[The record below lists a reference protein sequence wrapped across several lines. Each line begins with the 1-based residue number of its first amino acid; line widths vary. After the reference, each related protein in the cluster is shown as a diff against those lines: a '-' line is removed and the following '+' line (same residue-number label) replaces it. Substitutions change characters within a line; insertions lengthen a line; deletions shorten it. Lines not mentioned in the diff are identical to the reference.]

1 MRLSRI
7 ALASLISLG
16 VLGGVSS
23 NASASHHQAYQKVL
37 WNKAM
42 AHHKVG
48 LKNGKGIIWNKP
60 YKTSKNSRIKYRISH
75 KKGLVLTTLRHMK
88 VKSGTIYY
96 FVKGG
101 KISGW
106 INKNSVKLIKNKGG
120 KVTPTTNGDAK
131 PGIASSQSTPA
142 ASGASN
148 SVNTVKVD
156 NASKISNSSSG
167 TSSSLITP
175 KVSSPVYD
183 KSFGYENLFHNPT
196 KAIAKDNVI
205 IYSDSWEGKDPNAN
219 KGLRSLGMISPGEVL
234 EVAGTAISNN
244 GTALIVRT
252 KDGIYGYVNKEE
264 LNFDTSA
271 KPSNTPKATTGSSE
285 TKGQPV
291 QVTPPA
297 ISKGKKS
304 TGQAT
309 VSGNLP
315 LYANRLDDKANPK
328 YNPTNGTL
336 TSGSKVTILKDDG
349 KSRSVLVSTEK
360 GAIGFVDRANLNFVK

>member
-60 YKTSKNSRIKYRISH
+60 YKTSKNSKIKYRISH

-120 KVTPTTNGDAK
+120 KVTPITNGDAK

-148 SVNTVKVD
+148 SVNTVKPA
-156 NASKISNSSSG
+156 NSASQSSQS
-167 TSSSLITP
+167 TSSI
-175 KVSSPVYD
+175 SSY
-183 KSFGYENLFHNPT
+183 
-196 KAIAKDNVI
+196 
-205 IYSDSWEGKDPNAN
+205 
-219 KGLRSLGMISPGEVL
+219 
-234 EVAGTAISNN
+234 
-244 GTALIVRT
+244 
-252 KDGIYGYVNKEE
+252 
-264 LNFDTSA
+264 
-271 KPSNTPKATTGSSE
+271 PS
-285 TKGQPV
+285 QP
-291 QVTPPA
+291 
-297 ISKGKKS
+297 S
-304 TGQAT
+304 TV
-309 VSGNLP
+309 VSG
-315 LYANRLDDKANPK
+315 K
-328 YNPTNGTL
+328 
-336 TSGSKVTILKDDG
+336 SKVTNKVEKKRADQPDSEHAFDTYTEGEIADTSWVYHQTWDSKDNTGKPASQVLAARVKKGTKILIALNDPHDGHKQVMIKTADG
-349 KSRSVLVSTEK
+349 KISGYVDWSQIKIGTGSNAVTPAPEPVKEDKSTSDKIQPKETEGPK
-360 GAIGFVDRANLNFVK
+360 DSTKELPGQNSNSGSPANGQSKSDNNASQK